1 MSSLEAPPPS
11 RGEKVLAAI
20 IASTMGLS
28 FLSFF
33 AIIIGTWRGMQREDF
48 AEGLVACDQRHPTL
62 GSPRGF
68 HPHHQPVDCFYST
81 ATPSWRPC
89 LFRVGQRSSSSPGSP
104 SAMKHS

>member
-1 MSSLEAPPPS
+1 MSSLEAPQPS

-48 AEGLVACDQRHPTL
+48 AEGLWPVINVIPLL
-62 GSPRGF
+62 GLPAGF
-68 HPHHQPVDCFYST
+68 ILIISLLIVST
-81 ATPSWRPC
+81 RRRRQA
-89 LFRVGQRSSSSPGSP
+89 GGHASSE
-104 SAMKHS
+104 

>member
-11 RGEKVLAAI
+11 RGEKILAAI

-48 AEGLVACDQRHPTL
+48 AEGLWPAINVVPLLGLPAGFVLIITL
-62 GSPRGF
+62 L
-68 HPHHQPVDCFYST
+68 VVST
-81 ATPSWRPC
+81 RRRRQAGGHAASE
-89 LFRVGQRSSSSPGSP
+89 
-104 SAMKHS
+104 